1 MINLSKTIKIIKP
14 FDLDAVRNG
23 AQMETKDG
31 NRVILDHID
40 DKPNCIGSILCG
52 WEESCIGRH
61 INWWCAD
68 GRLFEDKDSDSD
80 LVIVEYAECVDVE
93 DNSKI
98 NNNKIKNMETK
109 DLETIQRLREWYRE
123 ENKYLTEG
131 SNEALL
137 KKFPELK
144 EDGDNRFRDY
154 IIDLCKESLTS
165 NHGLALSMDT
175 TKKLLNWIKR
185 QQKRK
190 DNGKL

>member
-1 MINLSKTIKIIKP
+1 MINLDKTIKIIKP
-14 FDLDAVRNG
+14 FNLDAVRNG
-23 AQMETKDG
+23 AQIETKD
-31 NRVILDHID
+31 NKRVIVKRIA
-40 DKPNCIGSILCG
+40 DKPSHDGEIICCDVQDDTGGYLS
-52 WEESCIGRH
+52 WWKSDGRH
-61 INWWCAD
+61 LNSK
-68 GRLFEDKDSDSD
+68 ESDFD

-93 DNSKI
+93 DNSEI

-109 DLETIQRLREWYRE
+109 DLETIQKLREWYRE

-144 EDGDNRFRDY
+144 EDGDDRFRNY

-165 NHGLALSMDT
+165 NRGLVLSKDT
-175 TKKLLNWIKR
+175 TEKLYDWIKR

-190 DNGKL
+190 DDGKL